1 MNLPGIKKI
10 YSVETTSLPLQLEAK
25 SLVGIPITISSTLN
39 ELQFF
44 GEPNCTVKQ
53 ENEQNM
59 QVEEATLEF
68 ATTDKLNTDLPLAF
82 LVQDVNDTYYL
93 IGTQEPPFP
102 IITQER
108 ETSTP
113 SSGSTCWNIKV
124 THLAQR
130 ALIKCI
136 ISTTNA

>member
-10 YSVETTSLPLQLEAK
+10 FSIETASLPLQIEAK
-25 SLVGIPITISSTLN
+25 SLVGIPITISAALT

-44 GEPNCTVKQ
+44 VEPNCTVKQ

-59 QVEEATLEF
+59 QVEEASLEF
-68 ATTDKLNTDLPLAF
+68 ATIDKLNTDSPLAF
-82 LVQDVNDTYYL
+82 LVQDVNNNYYL

-102 IITQER
+102 IIIQER
-108 ETSTP
+108 ESSTP

>member
-44 GEPNCTVKQ
+44 DEPNCTVKQ

-68 ATTDKLNTDLPLAF
+68 ATTDKLNTDSPLAF
-82 LVQDVNDTYYL
+82 VITDVNGKSYL
-93 IGTQEPPFP
+93 VGTKEPPFP
-102 IITQER
+102 TIEQER
-108 ETSTP
+108 QTSSP
-113 SSGSTCWNIKV
+113 DGDAACWNVTV
-124 THLAQR
+124 THVGLN
-130 ALIKCI
+130 ALIECAI
-136 ISTTNA
+136 QG